1 VTEDFRTGLR
11 HRAADTPRALVFPE
25 GDDARVLEAVAE
37 RARDRRVRPVVLG
50 APEAVRT
57 ALQVLGMP
65 GQAIHVTD
73 HARDAHRLAP
83 GEVLVVDPGSDFPE
97 GADAL
102 HEARSHRGM
111 SAEEARDLA
120 RQPLVRGALMVRL
133 GEVAGS
139 VAGAAH
145 STGDVLRAAFWCVGP
160 APGIETVSSSFYMV
174 VPDFR
179 GRGPEVLTYTDGAVV
194 PSPTAAQLCDIAVAA
209 ADARARIV
217 GDDPR
222 VAFLSYS
229 THGSARGEQ
238 IDRVVEA
245 LEAFRARRP
254 DVPADGELQADAAL
268 IADVARR
275 KAPESPVPGDA
286 NVLVFPDLGAGNIA
300 YKLTQR
306 LARAAAIG
314 PIVQGLNRPL
324 NDLSRGA
331 SVADIVDVACITAL
345 SADDPQPR

>member
-1 VTEDFRTGLR
+1 MTTDFRAGLR
-11 HRAADTPRALVFPE
+11 RRAGALGRTIVFPE
-25 GDDARVLEAVAE
+25 GDDPRTLEAVAE
-37 RARDRRVRPVVLG
+37 LAREGWVRPVVLG
-50 APEAVRT
+50 SPAVIRPGLRAHGLPDTSIHIADAEQAREA
-57 ALQVLGMP
+57 
-65 GQAIHVTD
+65 
-73 HARDAHRLAP
+73 HALAP
-83 GEVLVVDPGSDFPE
+83 AEVLVVDLASEFDH
-97 GADAL
+97 GAAAL
-102 HEARSHRGM
+102 HEARAHRGM
-111 SAEEARDLA
+111 SADEARTLA
-120 RQPLVRGALMVRL
+120 AQPLMRGALMVRL
-133 GEVAGS
+133 GEVDGS
-139 VAGAAH
+139 VAGAVH

-217 GDDPR
+217 GDEPR

-229 THGSARGEQ
+229 THGSARGEA

-245 LEAFRARRP
+245 LAAFRARRP

-268 IADVARR
+268 VAEVAQR
-275 KAPESPVPGDA
+275 KAPDSPVPGDA

-314 PIVQGLNRPL
+314 PIVQGLDRPL

-331 SVADIVDVACITAL
+331 SAADIVDVACVTAL
-345 SADDPQPR
+345 SGAKP